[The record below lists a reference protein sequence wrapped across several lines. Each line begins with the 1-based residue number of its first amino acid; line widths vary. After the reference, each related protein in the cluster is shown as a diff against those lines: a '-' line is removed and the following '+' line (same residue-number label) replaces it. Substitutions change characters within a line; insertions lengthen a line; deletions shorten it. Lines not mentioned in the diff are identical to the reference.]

1 MGKKRKLL
9 LFVKMNSNA
18 IICLEFSGNW
28 FDYSVSALS
37 STEKSIDSSGLQIST
52 RNHCFDWEQRYY
64 SFKSLQ
70 YVFRTFHL
78 VVREQTVAS
87 LFPTIIYTEY
97 LPSTIRHVLP
107 REIPL
112 QRALFDQWLKIE
124 TKTNCWAVVII
135 TELSG
140 TRSRQK
146 RSVKQGMR
154 EQTFLEITFLEIT
167 WNSNAFN

>member
-1 MGKKRKLL
+1 MR
-9 LFVKMNSNA
+9 LFAYNLVVT
-18 IICLEFSGNW
+18 G
-28 FDYSVSALS
+28 
-37 STEKSIDSSGLQIST
+37 STIQFRPVTHRQSIVSSGFQIST
-52 RNHCFDWEQRYY
+52 RNYCFDWEQMYY

-78 VVREQTVAS
+78 VLWEQTVAS
-87 LFPTIIYTEY
+87 LFPTTIYTEY

-112 QRALFDQWLKIE
+112 QRGLFDQWLKIE

-140 TRSRQK
+140 TRSWQK

-154 EQTFLEITFLEIT
+154 EQTFLEIT
-167 WNSNAFN
+167 WKSDAFN